1 MNWGTISFRKFGVR
15 ESWTIVSMY
24 RECLLVGGSQCG
36 KGGKNN
42 AWVRACVGIQNCC
55 FPKSIIMENNLCLYF
70 CLYFKEPRGITFCR
84 YHPTVLPLQFNLPP
98 PHLPFSFLP
107 PLSFPLPF
115 FPGCSFLSGHLVQP
129 CNSLSLHRGIPT
141 KRLVRGRDKQGTTV
155 GQHVSNGQ
163 RMRSTVFVRD
173 QSISLGQMHRRLP

>member
-1 MNWGTISFRKFGVR
+1 MPGCVRVWVYKIVVCQNPSSRERTTCVCISVCI
-15 ESWTIVSMY
+15 S
-24 RECLLVGGSQCG
+24 
-36 KGGKNN
+36 KNHE
-42 AWVRACVGIQNCC
+42 A
-55 FPKSIIMENNLCLYF
+55 P
-70 CLYFKEPRGITFCR
+70 PCR

-98 PHLPFSFLP
+98 PHLPLSFLP
-107 PLSFPLPF
+107 PLPFPLPF

-129 CNSLSLHRGIPT
+129 CNSLPLHRGIPT